1 MTFNTFI
8 TKIFNCFNMVLSHVK
23 NYLNILTENNYI
35 KLSLMFSLFMF
46 IIAMMFAI
54 IGILP
59 KILKIREY
67 EEDKELR
74 DFEKDIR
81 LKRMRL
87 IKDKQRLDKNYKPKA
102 VMIDFDYNWLE
113 DDD

>member
-1 MTFNTFI
+1 
-8 TKIFNCFNMVLSHVK
+8 MVLSHVK

-35 KLSLMFSLFMF
+35 KLSLMFGLFMF

-59 KILKIREY
+59 KILKISKY

-74 DFEKDIR
+74 EFERDERI
-81 LKRMRL
+81 KRMNL
-87 IKDKQRLDKNYKPKA
+87 IKDRRRIDKNYKPKE